1 VFVVPL
7 ARRKVILSL
16 CPSERGPGKKKK
28 PTGDSKDFCYQGEVV
43 VATKILIII
52 IYGAAGSHSSA
63 D

>member
-1 VFVVPL
+1 LF
-7 ARRKVILSL
+7 LS
-16 CPSERGPGKKKK
+16 PAGRSYSVYAPVKEVQAKKK
-28 PTGDSKDFCYQGEVV
+28 PTGDSKDLCYQGEVV